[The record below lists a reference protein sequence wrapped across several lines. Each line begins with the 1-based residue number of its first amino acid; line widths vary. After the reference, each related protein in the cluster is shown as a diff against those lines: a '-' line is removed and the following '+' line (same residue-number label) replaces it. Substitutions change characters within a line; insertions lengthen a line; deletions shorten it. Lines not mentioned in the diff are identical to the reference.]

1 MRFCFS
7 GATLFRCIYHFVRF
21 LVLESIIRS
30 LITILSILYC
40 QTTNTS
46 ILIISARNTE
56 TLAYPVA
63 NRNID
68 VVRNRTSHDA
78 FVHILS
84 VHFGIVLVVYCVY
97 HFRHT
102 SAKVPIQMT
111 NDYIAKQ
118 EISRYLCIVS
128 SPLSGKSAT
137 VDLNH
142 DSLCIVGFYTTHY
155 PLCYRRKYGFA
166 YMHLCFN
173 PHCCDSFASGYFGHW
188 ELSQRNHKTHR
199 TL

>member
-1 MRFCFS
+1 M
-7 GATLFRCIYHFVRF
+7 
-21 LVLESIIRS
+21 LESIIRS

-84 VHFGIVLVVYCVY
+84 AHFGIVLVVSCVY
-97 HFRHT
+97 PFRHT
-102 SAKVPIQMT
+102 SAKAPIQMT
-111 NDYIAKQ
+111 NGYIAKQ
-118 EISRYLCIVS
+118 ENSRYLCIAS

-155 PLCYRRKYGFA
+155 PLCYRRKYGLA

-188 ELSQRNHKTHR
+188 ELSQRNHKPHR

>member
-1 MRFCFS
+1 MPFYTS
-7 GATLFRCIYHFVRF
+7 SYIRF
-21 LVLESIIRS
+21 LVLESIIWS

-40 QTTNTS
+40 HTTNTS

-84 VHFGIVLVVYCVY
+84 AHFGIVLVV
-97 HFRHT
+97 
-102 SAKVPIQMT
+102 SAKAPIQMT

-118 EISRYLCIVS
+118 ENSRYLCIAS

-137 VDLNH
+137 VDLNY

-155 PLCYRRKYGFA
+155 PLCYCRKYGLA

-188 ELSQRNHKTHR
+188 ELSQRNHKPHR

>member
-1 MRFCFS
+1 M
-7 GATLFRCIYHFVRF
+7 
-21 LVLESIIRS
+21 LESIIRS

-84 VHFGIVLVVYCVY
+84 AHFGIVLVVSCVY
-97 HFRHT
+97 PFRHT
-102 SAKVPIQMT
+102 SAKTPIQMT
-111 NDYIAKQ
+111 NDYIEKQ
-118 EISRYLCIVS
+118 KNSRCLCIVS
-128 SPLSGKSAT
+128 SPLSGKRRY
-137 VDLNH
+137 L
-142 DSLCIVGFYTTHY
+142 DSNQNVITTTNS
-155 PLCYRRKYGFA
+155 LANCSLTWLGLYRQIGVLQSHKVYIPYLQIWNILTF
-166 YMHLCFN
+166 
-173 PHCCDSFASGYFGHW
+173 GYFP
-188 ELSQRNHKTHR
+188 
-199 TL
+199 

>member
-1 MRFCFS
+1 MFLQNLHISISPYQNTRKPPQSTLSLLTHRVRGCSEFS
-7 GATLFRCIYHFVRF
+7 HLWHMRF

-46 ILIISARNTE
+46 ILIISARNTA

-84 VHFGIVLVVYCVY
+84 AHFGIVLVVSYVY
-97 HFRHT
+97 PFRHT
-102 SAKVPIQMT
+102 SAKAPIQMT

-118 EISRYLCIVS
+118 ENSRYLCIVS
-128 SPLSGKSAT
+128 SPLSGKRRYL
-137 VDLNH
+137 DLNQNVITTT
-142 DSLCIVGFYTTHY
+142 DSLANCS
-155 PLCYRRKYGFA
+155 LA
-166 YMHLCFN
+166 
-173 PHCCDSFASGYFGHW
+173 
-188 ELSQRNHKTHR
+188 
-199 TL
+199 

>member
-1 MRFCFS
+1 MVLLFAPS
-7 GATLFRCIYHFVRF
+7 GYSVEF
-21 LVLESIIRS
+21 
-30 LITILSILYC
+30 TILYGFLRWKIA
-40 QTTNTS
+40 TTNAS
-46 ILIISARNTE
+46 ILIISAGNTE
-56 TLAYPVA
+56 TPAYPVA
-63 NRNID
+63 NRTID

-84 VHFGIVLVVYCVY
+84 AHFGIVLVVSFVY
-97 HFRHT
+97 PLRHT
-102 SAKVPIQMT
+102 SSKAPIQMT

-118 EISRYLCIVS
+118 ENSRCLCIVS

-155 PLCYRRKYGFA
+155 PLCYRRKYGLA

>member
-1 MRFCFS
+1 M
-7 GATLFRCIYHFVRF
+7 
-21 LVLESIIRS
+21 LESIIRS
-30 LITILSILYC
+30 LITILSILYF

-84 VHFGIVLVVYCVY
+84 AHFGIVLMASCVY
-97 HFRHT
+97 PFHHT
-102 SAKVPIQMT
+102 SAKAPIQMT

-118 EISRYLCIVS
+118 ENSRYLCIAS
-128 SPLSGKSAT
+128 SPISGKSAT

-155 PLCYRRKYGFA
+155 PLCYRRKYGLA

-188 ELSQRNHKTHR
+188 ELSQRNHKPHR